1 MNSEIDLLLSSAA
14 AEAPEH
20 AAVTRFLCYSA
31 FLLMSAVIML
41 ITPLTSLPW
50 APGSPVLPCRP
61 LDPWQETEKRNQSQI
76 KTSIIDR
83 FLVGVCTFN
92 TTACLQSDAALT
104 WNTQIWRRRKRRN
117 KTSGWTSNREKQRRK
132 QDKNTIFLFVSCINV
147 RKVTSDLCGGCF
159 CLPWSVKMFLFGGGY
174 F

>member
-1 MNSEIDLLLSSAA
+1 
-14 AEAPEH
+14 
-20 AAVTRFLCYSA
+20 
-31 FLLMSAVIML
+31 MSAVIML

-76 KTSIIDR
+76 KTSINDR

-104 WNTQIWRRRKRRN
+104 WNTQIWRRRRRKRRN

-132 QDKNTIFLFVSCINV
+132 QDKNTIFLFVSRINV

-159 CLPWSVKMFLFGGGY
+159 CLPWSVKMFLFEEDI
-174 F
+174 FKFAISINI